1 MRINK
6 RVRKEQLEK
15 TLASHTTMESHYQ
28 PIENYG
34 IIGNLRTAALVGM
47 DGSID
52 WLCLPYFDSPSVFAA
67 ILDDRKGG
75 RFRIAPAGEDFRRK
89 QFYWP
94 DTAVLVT
101 RFLDDD
107 GVGEVEDYMPV
118 GGAGT
123 VPDELV
129 RRVRVVRGRV
139 AFRLEC
145 RPAFDYARA
154 AHQLHLGPHGARF
167 DGPGLSLDL
176 AAPVPLERDGDGVVA
191 DFTLGE
197 GEKATFVLRGLGPN
211 DPLRCCPGHDEAE
224 ELFRNTVGYWRRWLS
239 KSTYTGRWREMVH
252 RSALTLKLLSF
263 EPTGAIVAAPT
274 CSLPE
279 AIGGQRNWDYRYTW
293 IRDAAFTLYGLLR
306 IGFTEEAARFRGWL
320 ENRWQEAGGNGT
332 GPLQLMYGIDGRA
345 ELTEET
351 LDHLEGYR
359 GSRPVRIGNAA
370 YRQLQL
376 DIYGELMDAVYL
388 HNKYVGPVSYD
399 GWVRLRRLV
408 DWLCD
413 NWKREDEGMWEVRGG
428 RRHFVHSKVMSWV
441 ALDRSLR
448 LADKRSFPADR
459 ARWLAVRDEIYEEV
473 MTRGWDPGRKA
484 FVQAYDSK
492 SLDASSLLMPLV
504 FFMAPNDPRM
514 LSTVDAIRQPADVG
528 GLAADG
534 LVYRYD
540 SAAAP
545 DGLSGREG
553 TFNMCS
559 FWLVEALTR
568 AGRTDPQ
575 RLEDAR
581 LLFEQMLGYANHLG
595 LYGEQTGT
603 SGQALGNFPQAFTH
617 LALISAAFNLDR
629 ASGPGESARLPY
641 WQSPW
646 HTAKALAKPVVHG
659 GRILFLQPFRCVE
672 FNVWSCHFDW

>member
-1 MRINK
+1 MRAPE
-6 RVRKEQLEK
+6 RS
-15 TLASHTTMESHYQ
+15 LAQGERLSQGREDVVMESRYQ

-34 IIGNLRTAALVGM
+34 VIGNMRTAALVGM

-52 WLCLPYFDSPSVFAA
+52 WLCLPQFDSPSVFAA
-67 ILDDRKGG
+67 ILDERKGG
-75 RFRIAPAGEDFRRK
+75 RFRIAPAGDNFRHK

-94 DTAVLVT
+94 DTTILIT
-101 RFLDDD
+101 RFLHDE

-118 GGAGT
+118 RGVGA
-123 VPDELV
+123 VPEELI

-139 AFRLEC
+139 PFRMEC

-154 AHQLHLGPHGARF
+154 EHQTHLSEQGARF
-167 DGPGLSLDL
+167 DGPGLSLGL
-176 AAPVPLERDGDGVVA
+176 AAPVPLRLDNGGVIA

-197 GEKATFVLRGLGPN
+197 GEKAVFGLRR
-211 DPLRCCPGHDEAE
+211 LRSEDRQWPCPAAGEAE
-224 ELFRNTVGYWRRWLS
+224 ELFRDTVAYWRRWLA
-239 KSTYTGRWREMVH
+239 KCTYKGRWREVVH

-279 AIGGQRNWDYRYTW
+279 AIGGPRNWDYRYSW
-293 IRDAAFTLYGLLR
+293 IRDAAFTLYALLR
-306 IGFTEEAARFRGWL
+306 IGFTEEAVRFRDWL
-320 ENRWQEAGGNGT
+320 KDRWQEPDTLPGPPLQDGDGWG
-332 GPLQLMYGIDGRA
+332 GPLQLMYSIDGRT

-359 GSRPVRIGNAA
+359 GSRPVRIGNGA

-388 HNKYVGPVSYD
+388 HNKYVEPISYD
-399 GWVRLRRLV
+399 EWTRLRRLV
-408 DWLCD
+408 EWLCD
-413 NWKREDEGMWEVRGG
+413 NWTHADEGIWEVRGG
-428 RRHFVHSKVMSWV
+428 RRQFVYSKVMSWV

-459 ARWLAVRDEIYEEV
+459 ARWLRVRDEIYEQV
-473 MTRGWDPGRKA
+473 MAEGWDTRRKA
-484 FVQAYDSK
+484 FVQAYGSEV
-492 SLDASSLLMPLV
+492 LDASSLLMPLV

-514 LSTVDAIRQPADVG
+514 LSTLDMIRRPLTAG

-534 LVYRYD
+534 LIYRYD
-540 SAAAP
+540 PAAAP
-545 DGLSGREG
+545 DGLPGREG

-568 AGRTDPQ
+568 AGRTDPV
-575 RLEDAR
+575 RLDDAR

-595 LYGEQTGT
+595 LYAEQTGN
-603 SGQALGNFPQAFTH
+603 SGEALGNFPQAFTH

-629 ASGPGESARLPY
+629 TLGSR
-641 WQSPW
+641 
-646 HTAKALAKPVVHG
+646 
-659 GRILFLQPFRCVE
+659 
-672 FNVWSCHFDW
+672 